1 MADGFKEYRSVAE
14 FPLHIQT
21 LNREELEAT
30 YQDIRQEY
38 KRLSIS
44 RGQLVRRQTEA
55 KTKVKT
61 LRHSL
66 ANVSSAL
73 DNLNRDK
80 ETLQKSLAHSVQLQ
94 GSIRTE
100 RDQLSSS
107 VRDLKQ
113 QLDATTGLLDE
124 FENVYEE
131 VKDSKGIGGFWR
143 LLQAAKR
150 LLTTDISQLMMKR
163 ADVVVEDDEND
174 FLKED
179 QASINRSLLD
189 NRG

>member
-1 MADGFKEYRSVAE
+1 MADGFKEYRSVGE

-21 LNREELEAT
+21 LSRDDLEAA
-30 YQDIRQEY
+30 YHDMRQEY

-61 LRHSL
+61 LKHSL
-66 ANVSSAL
+66 AGVSTAL
-73 DNLNRDK
+73 DTLDQEK
-80 ETLQKSLAHSVQLQ
+80 EILQKSLAHSVQLQ
-94 GSIRTE
+94 GAVRAE

-113 QLDATTGLLDE
+113 QLDATANLLDD
-124 FENVYEE
+124 FESVYEE
-131 VKDSKGIGGFWR
+131 VKDAKSIGGFWR

-163 ADVVVEDDEND
+163 ADVVPEEENE

>member
-1 MADGFKEYRSVAE
+1 MADGFKEYRSVGD
-14 FPLHIQT
+14 FPLHTQT
-21 LNREELEAT
+21 LTRDELEAS

-61 LRHSL
+61 LKHSL

-73 DNLNRDK
+73 DTLSRDK
-80 ETLQKSLAHSVQLQ
+80 ETLQKSLSHSVQLQ

-100 RDQLSSS
+100 RDHLSSS

-113 QLDATTGLLDE
+113 QLNATTNLLDE
-124 FENVYEE
+124 FEAVYEE
-131 VKDSKGIGGFWR
+131 VKDNKGIGGFWR
-143 LLQAAKR
+143 LLQAAKK

-163 ADVVVEDDEND
+163 AEVVTDEDDD

>member
-1 MADGFKEYRSVAE
+1 M
-14 FPLHIQT
+14 
-21 LNREELEAT
+21 
-30 YQDIRQEY
+30 
-38 KRLSIS
+38 
-44 RGQLVRRQTEA
+44 
-55 KTKVKT
+55 
-61 LRHSL
+61 
-66 ANVSSAL
+66 
-73 DNLNRDK
+73 
-80 ETLQKSLAHSVQLQ
+80 
-94 GSIRTE
+94 
-100 RDQLSSS
+100 
-107 VRDLKQ
+107 RDLKQ

-131 VKDSKGIGGFWR
+131 VRDSKGIGGFWR